1 MTNTDTI
8 KRLPR
13 TTLSGQIAEQIRD
26 AILSGTFELGR
37 QLNEVELAEK
47 FGVSRGPLREA
58 MQRLIQ
64 EGLLFSAPHKGVFV
78 LKLTPEDFAD
88 IEFARQAIEAA
99 ALRRIVTSKRLSEIH
114 VSLARVADTMEEA
127 AREQDWNRV
136 VELHLAFHSEVIA
149 AADSF
154 RLSRAHATLQAE
166 TRLCIHMLASG
177 YRKNPTLIAEHRS
190 LADSLLKGMDDLEH
204 HLTEV
209 HHHHHLNVHDILG
222 TPTTR
227 GHDAQPNAAA

>member
-1 MTNTDTI
+1 MSSAESI

-37 QLNEVELAEK
+37 QFNEVELAEK

-64 EGLLFSAPHKGVFV
+64 EGLLFSAPHRGVFV
-78 LKLTPEDFAD
+78 LKLTTDDFAD

-99 ALRRIVTSKRLSEIH
+99 ALRRIVDSKRLPEIH
-114 VSLARVADTMEEA
+114 ERLSNIAEAMETA
-127 AREQDWNRV
+127 AKDQNWNRV

-166 TRLCIHMLASG
+166 TRLCMHMLASG
-177 YRKNPTLIAEHRS
+177 YRTNPALVAEHRS
-190 LADSLLKGMDDLEH
+190 LADALLRGKAYLEH

-209 HHHHHLNVHDILG
+209 HHHHHISGYDLPSQAAG
-222 TPTTR
+222 
-227 GHDAQPNAAA
+227 PNLAPEEAA